1 MVPSGEGIRQ
11 LIEASRDMTGPDR
24 HHVFGAPG
32 HQLPEESV
40 HLARSGAPLFVDVR
54 HHGSVVCGYHH
65 FPVGVLVPEVLE
77 GEENCL
83 ELEQVYV

>member
-1 MVPSGEGIRQ
+1 MIPLRKGIHQ
-11 LIEASRDMTGPDR
+11 DIEASRHMPGPDG

-32 HQLPEESV
+32 HKMPEESV
-40 HLARSGAPLFVDVR
+40 YSGAPLFVDVR
-54 HHGSVVCGYHH
+54 
-65 FPVGVLVPEVLE
+65 FLVGALVPEVLE